1 MLAPVFAMGGVRSR
15 RATLS
20 ITVFVGALSLAAA
33 SADAYRPPARALV
46 QRAME
51 KQLARDTKTLRV
63 EAETQAFDISGM
75 PRGAPM
81 TEKWLVM
88 GPSTM
93 RRDVET
99 AGGAR
104 AEIRVD
110 ERLTVRAPGAADK
123 TTKAVAD
130 PFFDALAAAPPFDD
144 TRAAERLLKDAK
156 AYGVNT
162 EVVSLARWDGRVAWL
177 IGSKPWETDKPQLWL
192 DKDLLTVAR
201 VVKVQ
206 KKADGSTQKIDERY
220 LGWGSP
226 VGGNWFPASV
236 EVWVDDKLVQR
247 TLVRN
252 VERNVSFD
260 ATLFK

>member
-1 MLAPVFAMGGVRSR
+1 MQHHALLGVRSR
-15 RATLS
+15 LALS
-20 ITVFVGALSLAAA
+20 IPALACALVLGASSAA
-33 SADAYRPPARALV
+33 SAYRPPTRALV
-46 QRAME
+46 GRAME

-81 TEKWLVM
+81 TERWLVM
-88 GPSTM
+88 GPSTL
-93 RRDVET
+93 RRELET
-99 AGGAR
+99 PEGLR
-104 AEIRVD
+104 VEIRVD
-110 ERLTVRAPGAADK
+110 DKLVVRAPGAADK
-123 TTKAVAD
+123 NTKAVAD
-130 PFFDALAAAPPFDD
+130 PFFSAVAAAPPFDEP
-144 TRAAERLLKDAK
+144 RAAERLMRDAK

-162 EVVSLARWDGRVAWL
+162 EVVSLARFDGRVAWL

-192 DKDLLTVAR
+192 DKDLLTVVR
-201 VVKVQ
+201 VVKQQ
-206 KKADGSTQKIDERY
+206 KKADGALQKIDERY

-226 VGGNWFPASV
+226 VGGNWFPASI

-252 VERNVSFD
+252 VERNMSFD